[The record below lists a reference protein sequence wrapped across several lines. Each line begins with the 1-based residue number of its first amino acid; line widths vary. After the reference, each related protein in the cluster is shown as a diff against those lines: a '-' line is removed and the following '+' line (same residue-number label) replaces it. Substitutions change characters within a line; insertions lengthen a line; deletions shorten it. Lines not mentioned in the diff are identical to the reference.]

1 MDSCICSG
9 TITRRTTARCGAWKR
24 ISCGAPPASNCG
36 GAACAGERSGRPPGR
51 RARGARRLEVSEIAE
66 RPATGRYAEAGPDG
80 FLCGFGAMAGRVN
93 VGKSTLMN
101 RIVGAKLSIVS
112 GVPQTTRF
120 PVRGI
125 LHRPGLQVVFIDTP
139 GIHKPR
145 YRMNEEM
152 VRLATR
158 VLREVDLVA
167 ALVDASE
174 GFGPGDRFVFDL
186 LRQARSRNLLVLN
199 KVDLTAKENLLPLI
213 DEASRAGLFEEI
225 VPVSALTG
233 ENSDRLQAVIAATMP
248 PGPPHFP
255 EGMLTDLPQRQAM
268 AELIREQVFQQTRQ
282 EVPHSTAVIIDLVEP
297 VEHGLTRI
305 HATIVTDKES
315 QKRSEERRVGKECRS
330 RWSP

>member
-1 MDSCICSG
+1 MSDREEG
-9 TITRRTTARCGAWKR
+9 LETATEPGSATVPEGFRCGFVALV
-24 ISCGAPPASNCG
+24 
-36 GAACAGERSGRPPGR
+36 GR
-51 RARGARRLEVSEIAE
+51 A
-66 RPATGRYAEAGPDG
+66 
-80 FLCGFGAMAGRVN
+80 N

-101 RIVGAKLSIVS
+101 RLVGAKLSIVS
-112 GVPQTTRF
+112 DVPQTTRF

-158 VLREVDLVA
+158 VLREVDLVGV
-167 ALVDASE
+167 LVDASE

-199 KVDLTAKENLLPLI
+199 KVDLAPKESLLPLM
-213 DEASRAGLFEEI
+213 DEAGRMELFDEI

-233 ENSDRLQAVIAATMP
+233 ENSDRLEAVIAAKMP
-248 PGPPHFP
+248 AGPAHFP
-255 EGMLTDLPQRQAM
+255 EDMLTDLPRRQAIS
-268 AELIREQVFQQTRQ
+268 ELIREQVFRQTRQ
-282 EVPHSTAVIIDLVEP
+282 EVPHATAVMVDLVESA
-297 VEHGLTRI
+297 ENGLIRI

-315 QKRSEERRVGKECRS
+315 QKGILIGEGGRMMKGIGTAARHALEEYLGTRVHLSLWVKVKRGWRDDTELLRLIGLPLS
-330 RWSP
+330 

>member
-1 MDSCICSG
+1 MGELDEAPPIAAAPDTSVIAEAS
-9 TITRRTTARCGAWKR
+9 RCGFEALV
-24 ISCGAPPASNCG
+24 
-36 GAACAGERSGRPPGR
+36 GR
-51 RARGARRLEVSEIAE
+51 A
-66 RPATGRYAEAGPDG
+66 
-80 FLCGFGAMAGRVN
+80 N

-101 RIVGAKLSIVS
+101 RLVGTTLSIVS
-112 GVPQTTRF
+112 EVPQTTRF

-125 LHRPGLQVVFIDTP
+125 LNRPGLQIVFIDTP

-167 ALVDASE
+167 VLVDASE
-174 GFGPGDRFVFDL
+174 AFGPGDRFVFDR

-199 KVDLTAKENLLPLI
+199 KVDLTDKENLLPLI
-213 DEASRAGLFEEI
+213 DEASRGGLFEEI

-233 ENSDRLQAVIAATMP
+233 ENCDRLQEVIAAKMP

-255 EGMLTDLPQRQAM
+255 EDMLTDLPRRQAI

-282 EVPHSTAVIIDLVEP
+282 EVPHSSAVIIDLMEAA
-297 VEHGLTRI
+297 ENGLTRI
-305 HATIVTDKES
+305 HATIVADKES
-315 QKRSEERRVGKECRS
+315 QKGILIGEGGRMMKGIGTIARQRIQEYLGSRVHLSLWVKVRRGWRDDPEVLRLIGL
-330 RWSP
+330 SPS

>member
-1 MDSCICSG
+1 MSENEEGSAAAAGPGADPIAEG
-9 TITRRTTARCGAWKR
+9 FRCGFVALV
-24 ISCGAPPASNCG
+24 
-36 GAACAGERSGRPPGR
+36 GR
-51 RARGARRLEVSEIAE
+51 A
-66 RPATGRYAEAGPDG
+66 
-80 FLCGFGAMAGRVN
+80 N

-112 GVPQTTRF
+112 DVPQTTRF

-125 LHRPGLQVVFIDTP
+125 LHRPGLQIIFIDTP

-158 VLREVDLVA
+158 VLREVDLVGV
-167 ALVDASE
+167 LVDASE

-199 KVDLTAKENLLPLI
+199 KVDLAPKETLLPQM
-213 DEASRAGLFEEI
+213 DEAGGMGLFDDI

-233 ENSDRLQAVIAATMP
+233 ENSDRLEAVIAAKMP
-248 PGPPHFP
+248 PGPAHFP
-255 EGMLTDLPQRQAM
+255 EDMLTDLPQRQAI
-268 AELIREQVFQQTRQ
+268 AELIREQVFLQTRQ
-282 EVPHSTAVIIDLVEP
+282 EVPHATAVVIELVERS
-297 VEHGLTRI
+297 ENGLTRI

-315 QKRSEERRVGKECRS
+315 QKGILIGEGGRMMKGIGTSARHAVEEYLGSRVHLSLWVKVKRGWRDDTALLRLVGLPLS
-330 RWSP
+330 